1 MPSTATTT
9 TTTTTSPAPMGCNRC
24 DHGFWVNPRNAM
36 DRRPC
41 FTCNGGS
48 AGRRS
53 YRFRPYMAPVA
64 VAAPVT
70 IASESPM
77 PSTVDTNG
85 TLLACLPNGPR
96 GKANWQA
103 FAATYPAEAAWLA
116 NGWTAGN
123 DFARSLIAGCA
134 RYGGLTPRQLA
145 AVQRNL
151 PAAVVDMPAADTLS
165 PDTAAVN
172 AARSSVRPPLPVPAV
187 TIDAGPLRT
196 ALDAAAASG
205 LRKVRLTLGD
215 LEFRRGFNGRVRN
228 TEGQILVYA
237 RTGGG
242 FSYVGKIAADGRW
255 LAGFAIVG
263 VPADLVDR
271 IQAACT
277 DPRAAAS
284 AHGHDTGYC
293 ACCRRLLTDPPS
305 VMAGIGPVCIRRFN
319 WGF

>member
-1 MPSTATTT
+1 MPSTETVNPETPRA
-9 TTTTTSPAPMGCNRC
+9 SLGCARC
-24 DHGFWVNPRNAM
+24 DNGFWVNPRNAM

-41 FTCNGGS
+41 FNCNPS
-48 AGRRS
+48 AARS
-53 YRFRPYMAPVA
+53 AYRPRYRVAPVA
-64 VAAPVT
+64 PAPVAA
-70 IASESPM
+70 
-77 PSTVDTNG
+77 TVDPNG
-85 TLLACLPNGPR
+85 TLLSSLPGGRR
-96 GKANWQA
+96 GMANWQA
-103 FAATYPAEAAWLA
+103 FAMANPAEAAWLA
-116 NGWTAGN
+116 AGWANGN

-151 PAAVVDMPAADTLS
+151 PAPAAVNP
-165 PDTAAVN
+165 PDVTESLRSQVVETGTAAVVI
-172 AARSSVRPPLPVPAV
+172 APPPV
-187 TIDAGPLRT
+187 IIEAGPLRS

-215 LEFRRGFNGRVRN
+215 LEFRRGFNGRLRN
-228 TEGQILVYA
+228 TEGQILVYRRA
-237 RTGGG
+237 DGRW
-242 FSYVGKIAADGRW
+242 SYVGKIAADGRW
-255 LAGFAIVG
+255 LGQEPAG
-263 VPADLVDR
+263 LVDQIR
-271 IQAACT
+271 ETCA